1 MTISGTDVVEQLRGR
16 MKFYPDLRRD
26 LEWACEE
33 INDLRIRRELMQ
45 AMIVEAEKRLDS
57 VANVDGVTGDGLSR
71 VTSLSVFNAASVGA
85 WLDEEGIKLM
95 PWQRKRLGLD
105 PVEKEQDLT
114 PHPRLDTPVE

>member
-1 MTISGTDVVEQLRGR
+1 MAISGTDVVEQLRGR

-45 AMIVEAEKRLDS
+45 AIIVEAERRLDR
-57 VANVDGVTGDGLSR
+57 VDDAIR
-71 VTSLSVFNAASVGA
+71 VDAASVGA

-95 PWQRKRLGLD
+95 PWQRKRMGLAS
-105 PVEKEQDLT
+105 PPREQDLT
-114 PHPRLDTPVE
+114 PHPRLGTPVE

>member
-1 MTISGTDVVEQLRGR
+1 MAINGTDVVEQLRGR

-57 VANVDGVTGDGLSR
+57 VASVDGVTGDGLSR
-71 VTSLSVFNAASVGA
+71 VPSLSVFNAASVGA

-95 PWQRKRLGLD
+95 PWQRKRLGLA
-105 PVEKEQDLT
+105 PPPREQDLT
-114 PHPRLDTPVE
+114 PHPRLGTPVE